1 MKKSSTQNLLAEPR
15 KEIIFTARLWVS
27 S

>member
-15 KEIIFTARLWVS
+15 KEIIFSARLWVS